1 MTFLGQVLIFSVKG
15 CPFCARCKK
24 LFVDLQIPFVEV
36 DLEKYPERRSEVQSL
51 SGRRSV
57 PQIFFNE
64 RHIGGYSELQKLYSE
79 GKLEEL
85 LREVA
90 ENEALS
96 GAPTPPPISDE
107 DSVIWDFFDAQTC
120 EGTECEGCTPDDLAT
135 LVTEIQDSGLIG
147 LHMYHLVP
155 YRNTLVGRELVD
167 WLVKVKH
174 CSREEAVSIG
184 SQLHD
189 RHFLHHVTFEHNFK
203 DDYYFYRL
211 LGDIRA
217 PALNAHLSHTCV
229 PRPGSEVAND
239 LRRCVLE
246 IYNGHLAADGSGVD
260 YEGIRTSNK
269 FEAYVRSTAELKRL
283 DLHTFTREE
292 SLAFFINIYNAMVIH
307 AFIAEGPP
315 TSVWRRYRF
324 FNSTSYVIGGLV
336 FSLNDIEN
344 GVLRANRRAVG
355 AWGRP
360 FGRTDPRLK
369 VALVEHE
376 PRIHFALVCGAKSCP
391 PIRTYTATNID
402 EELTLTMEAFLEG
415 GGCIVDMSRREVA
428 LSMILKWYSVD
439 FGSNPHEVLQ
449 WICAHL
455 PNSQKKTDLGK
466 LLVDNNYRIR
476 YLPYNWDLNS
486 LH

>member
-1 MTFLGQVLIFSVKG
+1 MPFLGRVLIFSIRG
-15 CPFCARCKK
+15 CPFCTRCKK
-24 LFVDLQIPFVEV
+24 LFVDLEIPFVEV
-36 DLEKYPERRSEVQSL
+36 DLEKYPERRSEAQRL
-51 SGRRSV
+51 TGRRSV
-57 PQIFFNE
+57 PQVFFNE
-64 RHIGGYSELQKLYSE
+64 RYIGSYDDLQKLYNE

-85 LREVA
+85 LRDVA
-90 ENEALS
+90 ENEAPP
-96 GAPTPPPISDE
+96 GAPSPPPSSDE
-107 DSVIWDFFDAQTC
+107 DSVMWEFFDTQTC
-120 EGTECEGCTPDDLAT
+120 EGSECEGCTPDELAT

-147 LHMYHLVP
+147 LHMYHLIP

-167 WLVKVKH
+167 WMVNVKH
-174 CSREEAVSIG
+174 YPREDAVAVC

-203 DDYYFYRL
+203 DDYFFYRL
-211 LGDIRA
+211 LGDIKT
-217 PALNAHLSHTCV
+217 PALNAHLSHTCI
-229 PRPGSEVAND
+229 PRTGTEVAED
-239 LRRCVLE
+239 LRKCILT
-246 IYNGHLAADGSGVD
+246 IYNEHITADGLGVD
-260 YEGIRTSNK
+260 YESIRNSRK

-283 DLHTFTREE
+283 NLHNLSREE
-292 SLAFFINIYNAMVIH
+292 SLAFFVNVYNVMVIH
-307 AFIAEGPP
+307 AFVVEGPP
-315 TSVWRRYRF
+315 ATVWRRYRF

-344 GVLRANRRAVG
+344 GILRANRRAVG

-369 VALVEHE
+369 VSLAVAE

-402 EELTLTMEAFLEG
+402 EELTLATEAFLEG
-415 GGCIVDMSRREVA
+415 DGCIVDMSKREVA

-449 WICAHL
+449 WVSAHL
-455 PNSQKKTDLGK
+455 PSSQKKADLER
-466 LLVDNNYRIR
+466 LLADNNYRLR
-476 YLPYNWDLNS
+476 YLPYNWNLNS